1 MARRME
7 RGELGT
13 QWFARHRSTPIAGI
27 PRDWPEPYR
36 EVVAERI
43 KLIERDRNIGL
54 IERPEC
60 KRRWQSGTWE
70 QKEQARL
77 RTWLLDLCE
86 ERSLWSGP
94 DRQPRAMTVNRL
106 ADRLRADAEVV
117 SVARQLAGPDADLF
131 DVLNESIVERARP
144 VPGPAPLQG

>member
-1 MARRME
+1 M
-7 RGELGT
+7 GT

-86 ERSLWSGP
+86 ECSLWSGP
-94 DRQPRAMTVNRL
+94 DRQPHAMTVNRL
-106 ADRLRADAEVV
+106 ADRLRADAE
-117 SVARQLAGPDADLF
+117 
-131 DVLNESIVERARP
+131 
-144 VPGPAPLQG
+144 